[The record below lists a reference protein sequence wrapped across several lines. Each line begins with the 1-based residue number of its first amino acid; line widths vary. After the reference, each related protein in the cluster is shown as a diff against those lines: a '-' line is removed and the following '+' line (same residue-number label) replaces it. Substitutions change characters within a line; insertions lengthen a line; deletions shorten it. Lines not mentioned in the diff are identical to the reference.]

1 MKPENRIEPGPR
13 HSPAGAPRRG
23 NASRTYFLSCLAFAI
38 ALLVGGIIHDR
49 LDVGA
54 TAYCAI
60 LFSICVGPALLGRHN
75 ARHRIL
81 SVFMGCYFVIFGL
94 AASVAIVTGGEAR
107 RIWGSQQTAGGGTGE
122 FALTSDVAVILG
134 ALMFLAGYFLL
145 QNLRGSRPSRFLACE
160 WRFGN
165 ILLAGFLTWL
175 VGFTFLVTYDMTV
188 SPLYVPTHVLGLP
201 VGIASNLR
209 LFSPLGAVM
218 LIYLVTRRYRPT
230 LVWTLLT
237 IVMASEFVL
246 GFLIN
251 AKEVSFRI
259 PVLLFIGLYFLNGKV
274 SKKILV
280 ALLVVSVPYFLFFN
294 AYRMNMMEQQYRN
307 PGEAFAEFGKNIE
320 AVKDRTEDETDVAS
334 SSLES
339 LTQRVDGKVYVDII
353 VTGTDS
359 GSVERLWG
367 ESLTWFFE
375 SFVPRFLWPE
385 KTQPSIGQLFNHEFN
400 LSASRYTFVPT
411 TQLGELYWNFGM
423 AGVIVGMML
432 IGVVFGQLSSALLDR
447 SGMTLP
453 RFMTLLMA
461 TYYLAVRFE
470 GTIASQYS
478 TFVRLL
484 ILIWL
489 VDRLMRYFGVSRR
502 LRPPAGSAPS
512 RAAAA
517 GATAQAAPAAAAM
530 KSVPG

>member
-1 MKPENRIEPGPR
+1 MKPDKSIEPAPR
-13 HSPAGAPRRG
+13 PAQAVAPRRG

-38 ALLVGGIIHDR
+38 TLLVAGILHDQ
-49 LDVGA
+49 LDAGV
-54 TAYCAI
+54 TAYCTI
-60 LFSICVGPALLGRHN
+60 LFAICVGPALLGRHN

-94 AASVAIVTGGEAR
+94 AATVGVVTGEGAR
-107 RIWGSQQTAGGGTGE
+107 RLWGERDGAGTGGAE
-122 FALTSDVAVILG
+122 YALASDAAVIIG

-145 QNLRGSRPSRFLACE
+145 QNLRGNKPSRFLASE
-160 WRFGN
+160 WRYGN
-165 ILLAGFLTWL
+165 VLFLAFFTWL
-175 VGFTFLVTYDMTV
+175 VGFIFMATYDMTV
-188 SPLYVPTHVLGLP
+188 SPLYIPTHVLGLP

-230 LVWTLLT
+230 LVWTLLG

-251 AKEVSFRI
+251 SKESSFRI

-274 SKKILV
+274 SKKILLTM
-280 ALLVVSVPYFLFFN
+280 LLLAVPYFLFFN
-294 AYRMNMMEQQYRN
+294 AYRLNMMEQQYRT
-307 PGEAFAEFGKNIE
+307 PGEAFADLGKNLE
-320 AVKDRTEDETDVAS
+320 AVKDRTEDETNVAS
-334 SSLES
+334 SSLQS
-339 LTQRVDGKVYVDII
+339 LTQRVDGKVYIDII
-353 VTGTDS
+353 VAGTDS

-375 SFVPRFLWPE
+375 SFVPRFLWPG

-400 LSASRYTFVPT
+400 LSASRFTFVPT

-470 GTIASQYS
+470 GNIASQYS

-489 VDRLMRYFGVSRR
+489 VDRLMRSFGISRR
-502 LRPPAGSAPS
+502 LRPPAGNAPP
-512 RAAAA
+512 RAAA
-517 GATAQAAPAAAAM
+517 GSGAQAPPAAAM